1 MTRRKI
7 VFVIVEGP
15 SDETALGLLLQR
27 LYQAE
32 TVYVHIVRGDITT
45 GHRAG
50 PENIVQRVGR
60 LIQRYA
66 QTNHLRK
73 GDFRE
78 ILHVSDMDGAFIDPD
93 YVYVEDT
100 LRRTRYSP
108 EGIYTANKPG
118 IEERNRQKKENL
130 LALIH
135 TEKIWGVP
143 YRIFYMSCNLDH
155 ALYGKLNSSN
165 ADKEKEI
172 MEVK

>member
-50 PENIVQRVGR
+50 PENIIQRVGR

-78 ILHVSDMDGAFIDPD
+78 ILHVSDMDGAFIDPPYPLFSRGD
-93 YVYVEDT
+93 IYGQQAGDRGAEPAKEGEPAGSDPHREDLGRT
-100 LRRTRYSP
+100 L
-108 EGIYTANKPG
+108 
-118 IEERNRQKKENL
+118 
-130 LALIH
+130 
-135 TEKIWGVP
+135 
-143 YRIFYMSCNLDH
+143 
-155 ALYGKLNSSN
+155 
-165 ADKEKEI
+165 
-172 MEVK
+172 